1 MSTSIKSV
9 VVALATAGLA
19 SIAFGATAEE
29 NWAKSCKMCHG
40 ADGNGTT
47 TAIGKK
53 PNSGIKDYTSAE
65 VQAAMKDEEMAAA
78 IKDGV
83 KGEDGKQKMPSYA
96 AKGMTDEDINA
107 LVAHIR
113 AMKK

>member
-1 MSTSIKSV
+1 MNTTLKTIG
-9 VVALATAGLA
+9 VAAATLGLA
-19 SIAFGATAEE
+19 SIAFGATPEE
-29 NWAKSCKMCHG
+29 NWAKCKMCHG

-65 VQAAMKDEEMAAA
+65 VQAAMTDEEMFKA

-83 KGEDGKQKMPSYA
+83 KGDDGKQKMPGYA
-96 AKGMTDEDINA
+96 AKGMTDEEITA

>member
-1 MSTSIKSV
+1 MTTSIKTILL
-9 VVALATAGLA
+9 ALATAGTA
-19 SIAFGATAEE
+19 SLAFGATAEE
-29 NWAKSCKMCHG
+29 NWAKCKMCHG

-47 TAIGKK
+47 TAMGKK

-65 VQAAMKDEEMAAA
+65 VQAAMKDEDMFKA
-78 IKDGV
+78 IKEGV
-83 KGEDGKQKMPSYA
+83 KGDDGKQKMPGYA
-96 AKGMTDEDINA
+96 AKGMTDEEITA